1 MYYIKEIKLL
11 SDVDTTSVLSL
22 ENGLNIVYG
31 PSNTGK
37 SLILDCIDF
46 MFGGEA
52 RRLYKKELKL
62 RNVAIRIV
70 HDGKEISLSRALYKK
85 NKKGEVKPNN
95 IIVIIGDEKYTGS
108 FSTGKGSKKTPPLYK
123 FWLHIMGIE
132 DGVKIIADMEFTP
145 NNLTVR
151 TFIHTFLINETRMVG
166 ENSILKNGQGYTKN
180 IPVST
185 IMSLIY
191 LATGNTFLK
200 DGFTPETKGTVLRE
214 KRAAARRLVD
224 LSIHAL
230 REEKVTSLDAP
241 KDGRTVKELQDTI
254 EELME
259 EISGAENALDNASAK
274 SSELA
279 RDLVETDKL
288 ISESEVL
295 KNRYDAL
302 RTQYEADIQR
312 LTFIAEGDMHSDLL
326 PQIEHCPFC
335 NGELDKEKSESCV
348 EAAIAEV
355 SKIEKKIKDLK
366 QADINILSEIQVL
379 RKKRLA
385 IIEQRKDIQSCI
397 RAELQPRVNRL
408 RNEFLEYSA
417 ALEHA
422 KAAELVDTFNR
433 ILNEQLE
440 VINSENQEEENSLR
454 FNVRAKINEFLKEP
468 FNRYLAQ
475 TLSECKYENLT
486 GSRFDENI
494 CDVVVGGSEKMSQGK
509 GFRAFLNTVLAL
521 VVQETLHEYNMFQP
535 HLLVLDSPIL
545 SLKEREETTGTEVTT
560 DGMRSG
566 LFKYMISHEENRQT
580 IILENEIPNIDYS
593 GVHMIHFTKKE
604 GDEMYGLIKGY
615 RD

>member
-224 LSIHAL
+224 LSINAL

-335 NGELDKEKSESCV
+335 NGELDKEKSE
-348 EAAIAEV
+348 
-355 SKIEKKIKDLK
+355 
-366 QADINILSEIQVL
+366 
-379 RKKRLA
+379 
-385 IIEQRKDIQSCI
+385 
-397 RAELQPRVNRL
+397 
-408 RNEFLEYSA
+408 
-417 ALEHA
+417 
-422 KAAELVDTFNR
+422 
-433 ILNEQLE
+433 
-440 VINSENQEEENSLR
+440 
-454 FNVRAKINEFLKEP
+454 
-468 FNRYLAQ
+468 
-475 TLSECKYENLT
+475 
-486 GSRFDENI
+486 
-494 CDVVVGGSEKMSQGK
+494 
-509 GFRAFLNTVLAL
+509 
-521 VVQETLHEYNMFQP
+521 
-535 HLLVLDSPIL
+535 
-545 SLKEREETTGTEVTT
+545 
-560 DGMRSG
+560 
-566 LFKYMISHEENRQT
+566 
-580 IILENEIPNIDYS
+580 
-593 GVHMIHFTKKE
+593 
-604 GDEMYGLIKGY
+604 
-615 RD
+615 